1 MSELIKIAL
10 FQYSPEWEN
19 KEANMGKIKK
29 QLESLTEQVD
39 LIVFPE
45 MSLTG
50 FSMEPEKFAEYV
62 DGKTYSFFS
71 SIAKE
76 YETNVVAGIIE
87 KGKKKYFNTLM
98 FINRDGEL
106 DDKYRKIHPFT
117 FGEESKHYAGGFAYI
132 NHYAEDFHVGFSICY
147 DLRFP
152 ELFRFMALDKVEI
165 LINIAN
171 WPEARIEHYKT
182 LCKARAIENQCYFVA
197 VNRTGTDPKLNYTG
211 CSSVFGPMGEELIM
225 MGSEEG
231 IGIVEID
238 LERLQEVR
246 EKFPFLDDI
255 KLISIE
261 EEDDED
267 Q

>member
-19 KEANMGKIKK
+19 KEANMVKIRK
-29 QLESLTEQVD
+29 QLESLTEPVD

-50 FSMEPEKFAEYV
+50 FSMETAKLAEYV
-62 DGKTYSFFS
+62 DGQTFNFFS

-76 YETNVVAGIIE
+76 FETNVVAGIVE

-98 FINRDGEL
+98 FINREGVLE
-106 DDKYRKIHPFT
+106 DKYRKIHPFT
-117 FGEESKHYAGGFAYI
+117 FGDEAKHYAGGFAYI
-132 NHYAEDFHVGFSICY
+132 NHYAEDFHIGFSICY

-165 LINIAN
+165 LVNIAN
-171 WPEARIEHYKT
+171 WPEARIDHYKT

-197 VNRTGTDPKLNYTG
+197 VNRTGSDPKLNYTG
-211 CSSVFGPMGEELIM
+211 NSSVFGPMGEELIM

-231 IGIVEID
+231 IGIAEID
-238 LERLQEVR
+238 LEHLQGVR

-261 EEDDED
+261 EDEDED